1 MSDGCKHREL
11 VSTCDDR
18 GLWTTVCRD
27 CGRDYHDIERE
38 LNEYRPRAPRR
49 RSVRQRELDR
59 PL

>member
-18 GLWTTVCRD
+18 GLWATVCGD
-27 CGRDYHDIERE
+27 CGRSYQDIERE
-38 LNEYRPRAPRR
+38 QNDDRPRPPRR